1 MRLET
6 TSSTVHRRG
15 GNPGEKLVRGMLE
28 KQSVHEGKKTNSMDV
43 ALALLWCSGWGG
55 RSLRLVETRERV
67 GGRMQREE
75 ASLPHCR
82 GKCCFWG
89 SSGGLLL
96 CQIYAAAEPHS
107 VLAPMLITGRKPEPR
122 GEAWGKGQYPR

>member
-1 MRLET
+1 
-6 TSSTVHRRG
+6 
-15 GNPGEKLVRGMLE
+15 MLE
-28 KQSVHEGKKTNSMDV
+28 EQTVHEGKDEQRGRG
-43 ALALLWCSGWGG
+43 SGTPLGFRLGRKELTLGG
-55 RSLRLVETRERV
+55 NKGERE
-67 GGRMQREE
+67 GGRMQREG

-96 CQIYAAAEPHS
+96 CQIYVAAEPHS
-107 VLAPMLITGRKPEPR
+107 ALAPMLITGRKPEPR